1 MVFIRSILFLLYFVT
16 LTIFM
21 GIFAFFIRF
30 FAKKYALPYA
40 QLWTRLSLQGLEK
53 LCKISTQIIGQEN
66 LPKERSFLIASQ
78 HQSAFDTFVWM
89 NLLERPAYIMKREL
103 IRIPLVGPMLKL
115 SGMIPLDRKGGI
127 KALKNLIQDC
137 QKAID
142 DFRQIIIF
150 PEGTRT
156 AVGEKVKLHAGTV
169 AIANQ
174 LNLKIVPVSIDSGYC
189 WPRNSFKKY
198 PGIIHIT
205 IHPAIIDT
213 SNRKE
218 TLAAIERSWASIES

>member
-1 MVFIRSILFLLYFVT
+1 MTFIRSISFTIYFTFLT
-16 LTIFM
+16 LIM
-21 GIFAFFIRF
+21 GLAAFGVRFIAR
-30 FAKKYALPYA
+30 KHALSYA
-40 QLWTRLSLQGLEK
+40 QLWTRLSLKGLEK
-53 LCKISTQIIGQEN
+53 LCKISTEVIGKEN
-66 LPKERSFLIASQ
+66 LPQEQSFLIASQ

-103 IRIPLVGPMLKL
+103 TRIPLVGPMLL
-115 SGMIPLDRKGGI
+115 LAGMIPLDRQGGV

-137 QKAID
+137 QKAVD

-189 WPRNSFKKY
+189 WPRNSFFKY
-198 PGIIHIT
+198 PGTIHIIIH
-205 IHPAIIDT
+205 PPIIDT

-218 TLAAIERSWASIES
+218 TLAAIERSWSKVES

>member
-1 MVFIRSILFLLYFVT
+1 MTFIRS
-16 LTIFM
+16 
-21 GIFAFFIRF
+21 AFFTIYFFFLTLLMGTIAFAIRLV
-30 FAKKYALPYA
+30 AKKYALPYA
-40 QLWTRLSLQGLEK
+40 QLWTRLSLKGLEK
-53 LCKISTQIIGQEN
+53 ICKISTRVVGKEN
-66 LPKERSFLIASQ
+66 LPQEQSFLIASQ

-103 IRIPLVGPMLKL
+103 TRIPLVGPMLL
-115 SGMIPLDRKGGI
+115 LAGMIPLDRQGGT

-137 QKAID
+137 QKAIN

-189 WPRNSFKKY
+189 WPRNSFFKY
-198 PGIIHIT
+198 PGTIHIT
-205 IHPAIIDT
+205 IHPPIADT

-218 TLAAIERSWASIES
+218 TLAAIERSWSKAES

>member
-21 GIFAFFIRF
+21 GIFAFIIRF
-30 FAKKYALPYA
+30 FAKKRALSYA

>member
-1 MVFIRSILFLLYFVT
+1 MVLIRSLLFSLYFIT

-21 GIFAFFIRF
+21 GIFAFIIRF
-30 FAKKYALPYA
+30 FAKKHALSYA

-53 LCKISTQIIGQEN
+53 ICKISTEIIGNEN
-66 LPKERSFLIASQ
+66 LPQEHSFIIASQ

-89 NLLERPAYIMKREL
+89 NLLNRPAYIMKREL
-103 IRIPLVGPMLKL
+103 IRIPLVGPMLQL
-115 SGMIPLDRKGGI
+115 SGMIPLDRQGGV
-127 KALKNLIQDC
+127 KALKNLIKDC
-137 QKAID
+137 QNAVD

-189 WPRNSFKKY
+189 WPRNSFLKH
-198 PGIIHIT
+198 PGTIHIT
-205 IHPAIIDT
+205 IHPAITDS

-218 TLAAIERSWASIES
+218 TLAAIERCWSRAES

>member
-1 MVFIRSILFLLYFVT
+1 MTFIRSISFTIYFTFLT
-16 LTIFM
+16 LIM
-21 GIFAFFIRF
+21 GLAAFGVRFIAR
-30 FAKKYALPYA
+30 KHALSYA
-40 QLWTRLSLQGLEK
+40 QLWTRLSLKGLEK
-53 LCKISTQIIGQEN
+53 LCKISTEVIGKEN
-66 LPKERSFLIASQ
+66 LPQEQSFLIASQ

-103 IRIPLVGPMLKL
+103 TRIPLVGPMLL
-115 SGMIPLDRKGGI
+115 LAGMIPLDRQGGV

-137 QKAID
+137 QKAVD

-189 WPRNSFKKY
+189 WPRNSFFKY
-198 PGIIHIT
+198 PGTIHIIIHPPIV
-205 IHPAIIDT
+205 DT

-218 TLAAIERSWASIES
+218 TLAAIERSWSKVES

>member
-1 MVFIRSILFLLYFVT
+1 MTFIRSISFTIYFVFLT
-16 LTIFM
+16 LIM
-21 GIFAFFIRF
+21 GIAAFGIRF
-30 FAKKYALPYA
+30 IAKKYALSYA
-40 QLWTRLSLQGLEK
+40 QLWTRLSLKGLEK
-53 LCKISTQIIGQEN
+53 LCKISTEVIGKEN
-66 LPKERSFLIASQ
+66 LPQEQSFLIASQ

-89 NLLERPAYIMKREL
+89 NLLKRPAYIMKREL
-103 IRIPLVGPMLKL
+103 TRIPLVGPMLL
-115 SGMIPLDRKGGI
+115 LAGMIPLDRQGGV

-137 QKAID
+137 QKSVD

-189 WPRNSFKKY
+189 WPRNSFFKY
-198 PGIIHIT
+198 PGTIHIIIHPPIV
-205 IHPAIIDT
+205 DT

-218 TLAAIERSWASIES
+218 TLAAIERSWSKVES

>member
-1 MVFIRSILFLLYFVT
+1 MTFIRSVSFAIYFFS
-16 LTIFM
+16 LTFIM
-21 GIFAFFIRF
+21 GIAALGIRF
-30 FAKKYALPYA
+30 IAKKHALSYA
-40 QLWTRLSLQGLEK
+40 QLWTRLSLKGLEK
-53 LCKISTQIIGQEN
+53 ICKISTQVIGKEN
-66 LPKERSFLIASQ
+66 LPQEHSFLIASQ

-103 IRIPLVGPMLKL
+103 TRIPLVGPMLL
-115 SGMIPLDRKGGI
+115 LAGMIPLDRQGGV
-127 KALKNLIQDC
+127 KALKSLIQDC

-189 WPRNSFKKY
+189 WPRNSFFKY
-198 PGIIHIT
+198 PGTIHIT
-205 IHPAIIDT
+205 IHPPIVDT

-218 TLAAIERSWASIES
+218 TLAAIERSWSKVES

>member
-1 MVFIRSILFLLYFVT
+1 MTFIRSISFTIYFVFLT
-16 LTIFM
+16 LIM
-21 GIFAFFIRF
+21 GIAAFGIRF
-30 FAKKYALPYA
+30 IAKKYALSYA
-40 QLWTRLSLQGLEK
+40 QLWTRLSLKGLEK
-53 LCKISTQIIGQEN
+53 FCKISTEVIGKEN
-66 LPKERSFLIASQ
+66 LPQEQSFLIASQ

-103 IRIPLVGPMLKL
+103 TRIPLVGPMLL
-115 SGMIPLDRKGGI
+115 LAGMIPLDRQGGV

-137 QKAID
+137 QKAVD

-189 WPRNSFKKY
+189 WPRNSFFKY
-198 PGIIHIT
+198 PGTIHIIIHPPIV
-205 IHPAIIDT
+205 DT

-218 TLAAIERSWASIES
+218 TLAAIERSWSKVES

>member
-1 MVFIRSILFLLYFVT
+1 MILIRSILFLIYFIT

-21 GIFAFFIRF
+21 GTIAFVIRF
-30 FAKKYALPYA
+30 IAKKHALTYA
-40 QLWTRLSLQGLEK
+40 QLWTRLSLNGLEK
-53 LCKISTQIIGQEN
+53 ICKISTQIIGQEN
-66 LPKERSFLIASQ
+66 LPQDKSFLIASQ

-89 NLLERPAYIMKREL
+89 NLLDRPAYIMKREL
-103 IRIPLVGPMLKL
+103 TRIPLVGPMLLL
-115 SGMIPLDRKGGI
+115 SGMIPLDRQGGV

-137 QKAID
+137 QKAVN

-189 WPRNSFKKY
+189 WPRNSFYKY
-198 PGIIHIT
+198 PGTIHII
-205 IHPAIIDT
+205 IHPAITDT

-218 TLAAIERSWASIES
+218 TVAAIERSWSKLES

>member
-1 MVFIRSILFLLYFVT
+1 MVLIRSLLFSLYFIT

-21 GIFAFFIRF
+21 GIFAFIIRF
-30 FAKKYALPYA
+30 FAKKHALSYA
-40 QLWTRLSLQGLEK
+40 QLWTRLSLKGLEK
-53 LCKISTQIIGQEN
+53 ICKISTEVIGKNN
-66 LPKERSFLIASQ
+66 LPNEHSFIIASQ

-89 NLLERPAYIMKREL
+89 NLLKRPAYIMKREL
-103 IRIPLVGPMLKL
+103 TRIPLVGPMLQL
-115 SGMIPLDRKGGI
+115 SGMIPLDRQGGV
-127 KALKNLIQDC
+127 KALKTLIKDC
-137 QKAID
+137 QNAVD

-174 LNLKIVPVSIDSGYC
+174 LNLKIIPVSIDSGYC
-189 WPRNSFKKY
+189 WPRNSFLKY
-198 PGIIHIT
+198 PGTIHIT
-205 IHPAIIDT
+205 IHPAITDN

-218 TLAAIERSWASIES
+218 VLTAIERSWSRTES